1 MHGRNIFKSARNTP
15 FSASCSDFPL
25 NSRVVPCSHSS
36 RIPAHLPPS
45 LGHWY
50 PFLHV
55 HALICSVQL
64 SACTPW
70 VFSAH
75 PDLQAADAVP
85 DSSPSGDQVSQ
96 YALTVT
102 PQRALNHT
110 PPGHPPNFQSHQVC
124 RPTPSHLAS
133 IYLNPAHRLEIHTG
147 KHIAFLSPIN
157 SALCLFSCRSV
168 SSTYIKSILMERI
181 VCRVVCGG
189 GCVCCSFVF

>member
-1 MHGRNIFKSARNTP
+1 MHGTR
-15 FSASCSDFPL
+15 
-25 NSRVVPCSHSS
+25 
-36 RIPAHLPPS
+36 
-45 LGHWY
+45 
-50 PFLHV
+50 PFLPAVQTSLLTHMSFLV
-55 HALICSVQL
+55 LVLPGSLIICLHRWVIDIHFSSLHALICSVQL

-75 PDLQAADAVP
+75 PNLQAAGAVP

-110 PPGHPPNFQSHQVC
+110 PPGHPPSFQSHQVC
-124 RPTPSHLAS
+124 RPTPSHLES

-147 KHIAFLSPIN
+147 KHVAFLSPIN
-157 SALCLFSCRSV
+157 SALCLFSCQSV
-168 SSTYIKSILMERI
+168 SSTYIKSILLERI

-189 GCVCCSFVF
+189 GCVCCRFVF